1 MSDLMQFSDGPVYGP
16 ANVGAAALRRDRD
29 RARKINALRAKG
41 YQGPVRP
48 TGRLGLG
55 PRTAG
60 RRTDGVAKATAGNLA
75 RDVLG
80 VDSRV
85 ADKASKAVKDAVDKY
100 IAAASEEI
108 KRCADIARLKTATG
122 HVRACALDKPILGFR
137 AGPEVT
143 AAHAGVTKL
152 AGGKRAVAV
161 ATAHKELKDAGVRAG
176 TEASELLQRAA
187 KAYSAALVIKAKGYM
202 EAAKR
207 KTLFP
212 EDVARA
218 LSGPLNC

>member
-1 MSDLMQFSDGPVYGP
+1 MQFSDGPVYGP
-16 ANVGAAALRRDRD
+16 LTRRQDAQFGLPVNKKRVVRKLTKRDAAGNAYPALIMTR
-29 RARKINALRAKG
+29 
-41 YQGPVRP
+41 PVK
-48 TGRLGLG
+48 
-55 PRTAG
+55 G

-137 AGPEVT
+137 AGADVT